1 MGGGLRH
8 VPLILFNSLCHFKK
22 KLPYFPHPECR
33 SVSANGVPFVFFC
46 IPLFFLVKKKRSLR
60 AKPPGL
66 GRPVANFLFCP
77 REEKEFVAL
86 FPRAMFGCFFHLFFV
101 VFFFFVLFC
110 YRLLLSL
117 LSSTPPP
124 PTPARPRPP
133 FYTRRTYGTPKKKQR
148 KNEKKEPTLFY
159 CPTFPTRPCPPPRPT
174 TWTSVGK
181 LEEVFF
187 LPFGNRP
194 MGSSVATA
202 KLGRF

>member
-8 VPLILFNSLCHFKK
+8 VPLILFNSLCHLKK

-46 IPLFFLVKKKRSLR
+46 IPLFFGKKKTKPQSEATWTRPAGGQLSLLPSRGEGVRCSLSSGDVRLFLSSFLRCFLLFRLVLLPSSSFSSFFDSTPPHPRPATPPFLHTADLRYTKKKTKKKRKKR
-60 AKPPGL
+60 T
-66 GRPVANFLFCP
+66 NFI
-77 REEKEFVAL
+77 
-86 FPRAMFGCFFHLFFV
+86 
-101 VFFFFVLFC
+101 
-110 YRLLLSL
+110 LLPNF
-117 LSSTPPP
+117 PPP
-124 PTPARPRPP
+124 AV
-133 FYTRRTYGTPKKKQR
+133 
-148 KNEKKEPTLFY
+148 
-159 CPTFPTRPCPPPRPT
+159 PPPRPT

-194 MGSSVATA
+194 MGSSVATD

>member
-46 IPLFFLVKKKRSLR
+46 IPLFFGKKKTKPQSEATWTRPAGGQLSLLPSRGEGVRCSLSSGDVRLFLSSFLRCFLLFRFVLLPSSSFSSFFDSPPPHPRPATPPFLHTADLRYTKKKTKKKRKKR
-60 AKPPGL
+60 T
-66 GRPVANFLFCP
+66 NFI
-77 REEKEFVAL
+77 
-86 FPRAMFGCFFHLFFV
+86 
-101 VFFFFVLFC
+101 
-110 YRLLLSL
+110 LLPNF
-117 LSSTPPP
+117 PPP
-124 PTPARPRPP
+124 AV
-133 FYTRRTYGTPKKKQR
+133 
-148 KNEKKEPTLFY
+148 
-159 CPTFPTRPCPPPRPT
+159 PPPRPT

-194 MGSSVATA
+194 MGSSVATD